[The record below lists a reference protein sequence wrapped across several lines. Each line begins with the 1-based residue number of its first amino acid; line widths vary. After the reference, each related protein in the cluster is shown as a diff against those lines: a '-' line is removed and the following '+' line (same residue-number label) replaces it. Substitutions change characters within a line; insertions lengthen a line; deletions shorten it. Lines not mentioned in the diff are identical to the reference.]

1 MKTLPQAQEVAT
13 EETAEPLQGAPRSTS
28 DSLAVVGSSQ
38 QVLSVHMFRVSHFT
52 KPTDR

>member
-13 EETAEPLQGAPRSTS
+13 EETAEPLQGSPVHLRQ
-28 DSLAVVGSSQ
+28 LGLVGSSQ